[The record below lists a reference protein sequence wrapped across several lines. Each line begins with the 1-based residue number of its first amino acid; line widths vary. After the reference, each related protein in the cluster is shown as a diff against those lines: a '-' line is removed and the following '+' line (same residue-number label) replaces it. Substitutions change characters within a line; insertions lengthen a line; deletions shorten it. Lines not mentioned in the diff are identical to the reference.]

1 MKLQQGIIIIL
12 FSLLTTAAV
21 VRSSDDPNRSAPMMV
36 TVVSN
41 YSPAIMKQS
50 STYDNTSTNNNANAS
65 KSKLLFGDD
74 NYYGDLINPSALSSL
89 NTTSYHNATH
99 RLPKEQEQP
108 KQWPEV
114 VIGLFVTLG
123 VGLLAMRAVKA
134 VRNRKRHDYEDV
146 PGMTMLV

>member
-1 MKLQQGIIIIL
+1 MKLQQGIIIL
-12 FSLLTTAAV
+12 FSLLTTAA
-21 VRSSDDPNRSAPMMV
+21 SADPNRSAPMV

-50 STYDNTSTNNNANAS
+50 TYNTNTNAS
-65 KSKLLFGDD
+65 KFGDD
-74 NYYGDLINPSALSSL
+74 NYGDLINPSALSSSL

-146 PGMTMLV
+146 PSMLV